1 VFVRPCWQPT
11 SPQDAL
17 DLIEQHPWAL
27 LVSNGDDGPL
37 ATNLPLVIDRGLP
50 DRSVPDRTVSDS
62 SAPIADPTALILVG
76 HIARGNDHLRSLLNS
91 GSSVLAVFEGP
102 WSYVT
107 ASWYPGRDMPSTYYY
122 TAVHCSG
129 SIEMQKEEALD
140 HALED
145 LTRRMESHYPAGW
158 STSEIPRGEIT
169 RRFAGIMGFRIH
181 VSKLEAKFKLGQD
194 EPLRDAIAVAE
205 ELEKR
210 QSPQDQALARLIRKH
225 NQARGPLT
233 RGSLICGS

>member
-1 VFVRPCWQPT
+1 MFVRPCWQPT

-37 ATNLPLVIDRGLP
+37 VTNLPLLI
-50 DRSVPDRTVSDS
+50 DRSVPDR
-62 SAPIADPTALILVG
+62 SAPIADPTALVLVG
-76 HIARGNDHLRSLLNS
+76 HIARGNDHLRALLNS

-107 ASWYPGRDMPSTYYY
+107 ASWYPRRDMPSTYYY

-129 SIEMQKEEALD
+129 SIELQDEEALD

-145 LTRRMESHYPAGW
+145 LTQRMESHHPAGW
-158 STSEIPRGEIT
+158 STREIPRGEII
-169 RRFAGIMGFRIH
+169 RRFAAIMGFRIH
-181 VSKLEAKFKLGQD
+181 VSKIEAKFKLGQD

-205 ELEKR
+205 ELERR
-210 QSPQDQALARLIRKH
+210 QSPQDQALAALIRKH
-225 NQARGPLT
+225 TQARRPLT
-233 RGSLICGS
+233 IEPLTH